1 MTHGIDW
8 NRLAETSLRG
18 EAISPEEARAVLS
31 APDDELLSLL
41 AAAARVRRAHFGAT
55 VKLNFLLNVKSGLC
69 PEDCHYC
76 SQSSVSIAEI
86 ARYPILSVQE
96 ILAAAERAV
105 SVKAA
110 RFCVVASGRG
120 PTDREVDALSE
131 GVRAVRSVHPELEVC
146 ACLGLLKDG
155 QAERLREAG
164 VFAYNHNLNTSERL
178 YGEIC
183 STHTFRD
190 RVATI
195 GRAKAAG
202 LSPCC
207 GALFGMGEELDDIV
221 SLAYALREIGVD
233 SIPINF
239 LIPIPGTPLVNR
251 APLSPRECLKILCLF
266 RLLNPASEIRI
277 AGGREVQLRWLQP
290 FGLHVANSIFVGDYL
305 TTKGQPPEADLA
317 MIRDLGLTILGHE
330 KGGEP
335 KAGREMMPGEPKAG
349 REMEQM
355 DVAEAG
361 SEPWT
366 AGGMGGGVGS
376 LTRHPNA

>member
-18 EAISPEEARAVLS
+18 AAIKPAEARAVLS
-31 APDDELLSLL
+31 APDEELLPLL
-41 AAAARVRRAHFGAT
+41 AATARVRRAHFGT
-55 VKLNFLLNVKSGLC
+55 RVKLNFLLNVKSGLC

-76 SQSSVSIAEI
+76 SQSSVSTAGI
-86 ARYPILSVQE
+86 ARYPILPAQE

-120 PTDREVDALSE
+120 PTDRELEALSE
-131 GVRAVRSVHPELEVC
+131 GVRAVRGAYPGLEVC

-164 VFAYNHNLNTSERL
+164 VVAYNHNLNTSERF

-183 STHTFRD
+183 ATHTFRD

-195 GRAKAAG
+195 GRARAAG
-202 LSPCC
+202 LSSCC
-207 GALFGMGEELDDIV
+207 GALFGMGEEPEDII
-221 SLAYALREIGVD
+221 SLAYTLREIGVE

-239 LIPIPGTPLVNR
+239 LIPIPGTPLANR
-251 APLSPRECLKILCLF
+251 PPLSPRECLKILCLF
-266 RLLNPASEIRI
+266 RLLNPAAEIRI

-290 FGLHVANSIFVGDYL
+290 FGLLVANSIFIGDYL

-317 MIRDLGLTILGHE
+317 MIRDLGLTIVGHE
-330 KGGEP
+330 TE
-335 KAGREMMPGEPKAG
+335 ADA
-349 REMEQM
+349 
-355 DVAEAG
+355 AEAG
-361 SEPWT
+361 AESWT
-366 AGGMGGGVGS
+366 AGGLGGGAGS
-376 LTRHPNA
+376 LIRRQNA